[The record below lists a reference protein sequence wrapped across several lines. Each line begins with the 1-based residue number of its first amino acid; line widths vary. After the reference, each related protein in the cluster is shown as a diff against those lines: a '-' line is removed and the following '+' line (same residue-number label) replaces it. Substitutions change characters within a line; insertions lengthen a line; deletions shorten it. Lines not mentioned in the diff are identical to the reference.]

1 MPKRTMTLSPPAL
14 IYSPHFTA
22 ALRFAQIK
30 ANKQNVKNP
39 RVDPSKLARCWRCPE
54 PLVGDAFH
62 LPCSGLAFATQKILG
77 AFRFCMCTAKGGCS
91 QSVAED
97 GPSLCDSCCWE
108 QPTPGR
114 SGCASGGLMGVI
126 LQVALPS
133 RVLAAARLQCGAAG
147 AGASRGLGVCAE
159 HARLAARG
167 ESARA
172 MEIGD
177 FLVWLGPVANSQCVG
192 KLFEVV

>member
-1 MPKRTMTLSPPAL
+1 
-14 IYSPHFTA
+14 
-22 ALRFAQIK
+22 
-30 ANKQNVKNP
+30 
-39 RVDPSKLARCWRCPE
+39 
-54 PLVGDAFH
+54 
-62 LPCSGLAFATQKILG
+62 
-77 AFRFCMCTAKGGCS
+77 
-91 QSVAED
+91 
-97 GPSLCDSCCWE
+97 
-108 QPTPGR
+108 
-114 SGCASGGLMGVI
+114 MGVI

-177 FLVWLGPVANSQCVG
+177 FLGRLGPGRFSQCVATSHTHDPG
-192 KLFEVV
+192 FSQWWWLQPISNYCTSTTSNT

>member
-1 MPKRTMTLSPPAL
+1 
-14 IYSPHFTA
+14 
-22 ALRFAQIK
+22 
-30 ANKQNVKNP
+30 
-39 RVDPSKLARCWRCPE
+39 
-54 PLVGDAFH
+54 
-62 LPCSGLAFATQKILG
+62 
-77 AFRFCMCTAKGGCS
+77 
-91 QSVAED
+91 
-97 GPSLCDSCCWE
+97 
-108 QPTPGR
+108 
-114 SGCASGGLMGVI
+114 MGVI

-177 FLVWLGPVANSQCVG
+177 FLGRLGPGRVSQCGCPRVTPYV
-192 KLFEVV
+192 KNDVKQTAPWHLTS

>member
-1 MPKRTMTLSPPAL
+1 
-14 IYSPHFTA
+14 
-22 ALRFAQIK
+22 
-30 ANKQNVKNP
+30 
-39 RVDPSKLARCWRCPE
+39 
-54 PLVGDAFH
+54 
-62 LPCSGLAFATQKILG
+62 
-77 AFRFCMCTAKGGCS
+77 
-91 QSVAED
+91 
-97 GPSLCDSCCWE
+97 
-108 QPTPGR
+108 
-114 SGCASGGLMGVI
+114 MGVI

-177 FLVWLGPVANSQCVG
+177 FLGRLGPGRFSQSVCWS
-192 KLFEVV
+192 VVRGSLSGFLTVQLLLVNLQCLPFPQGIGVRPLDR

>member
-1 MPKRTMTLSPPAL
+1 
-14 IYSPHFTA
+14 
-22 ALRFAQIK
+22 
-30 ANKQNVKNP
+30 
-39 RVDPSKLARCWRCPE
+39 
-54 PLVGDAFH
+54 
-62 LPCSGLAFATQKILG
+62 
-77 AFRFCMCTAKGGCS
+77 
-91 QSVAED
+91 
-97 GPSLCDSCCWE
+97 
-108 QPTPGR
+108 
-114 SGCASGGLMGVI
+114 MGVI

-177 FLVWLGPVANSQCVG
+177 FLGRLGPGRFSQCVLERG
-192 KLFEVV
+192 SWFPFRLSHSSIAFG

>member
-1 MPKRTMTLSPPAL
+1 
-14 IYSPHFTA
+14 
-22 ALRFAQIK
+22 
-30 ANKQNVKNP
+30 
-39 RVDPSKLARCWRCPE
+39 
-54 PLVGDAFH
+54 
-62 LPCSGLAFATQKILG
+62 
-77 AFRFCMCTAKGGCS
+77 
-91 QSVAED
+91 
-97 GPSLCDSCCWE
+97 
-108 QPTPGR
+108 
-114 SGCASGGLMGVI
+114 MGVI

-177 FLVWLGPVANSQCVG
+177 FLGRLGPGRFPQCALLRTRGDTRHATQPQSCSQ
-192 KLFEVV
+192 KTLF

>member
-1 MPKRTMTLSPPAL
+1 
-14 IYSPHFTA
+14 
-22 ALRFAQIK
+22 
-30 ANKQNVKNP
+30 
-39 RVDPSKLARCWRCPE
+39 
-54 PLVGDAFH
+54 
-62 LPCSGLAFATQKILG
+62 
-77 AFRFCMCTAKGGCS
+77 
-91 QSVAED
+91 
-97 GPSLCDSCCWE
+97 
-108 QPTPGR
+108 
-114 SGCASGGLMGVI
+114 MGVI

-177 FLVWLGPVANSQCVG
+177 FLVWLGPVANSQCETRSRVG
-192 KLFEVV
+192 GFMARGAKNQLRAG

>member
-1 MPKRTMTLSPPAL
+1 
-14 IYSPHFTA
+14 
-22 ALRFAQIK
+22 
-30 ANKQNVKNP
+30 
-39 RVDPSKLARCWRCPE
+39 
-54 PLVGDAFH
+54 
-62 LPCSGLAFATQKILG
+62 
-77 AFRFCMCTAKGGCS
+77 
-91 QSVAED
+91 
-97 GPSLCDSCCWE
+97 
-108 QPTPGR
+108 
-114 SGCASGGLMGVI
+114 MGVI

-177 FLVWLGPVANSQCVG
+177 FLVGLGPGGNSQCVAG
-192 KLFEVV
+192 MVNFKCRNQLQTGLHDVKVTMLW

>member
-1 MPKRTMTLSPPAL
+1 
-14 IYSPHFTA
+14 
-22 ALRFAQIK
+22 
-30 ANKQNVKNP
+30 
-39 RVDPSKLARCWRCPE
+39 
-54 PLVGDAFH
+54 
-62 LPCSGLAFATQKILG
+62 
-77 AFRFCMCTAKGGCS
+77 
-91 QSVAED
+91 
-97 GPSLCDSCCWE
+97 
-108 QPTPGR
+108 
-114 SGCASGGLMGVI
+114 MGVI

-177 FLVWLGPVANSQCVG
+177 FLVGLGPGGNSQCVKKSSPRG
-192 KLFEVV
+192 YSPTKLGYCAER

>member
-1 MPKRTMTLSPPAL
+1 
-14 IYSPHFTA
+14 
-22 ALRFAQIK
+22 
-30 ANKQNVKNP
+30 
-39 RVDPSKLARCWRCPE
+39 
-54 PLVGDAFH
+54 
-62 LPCSGLAFATQKILG
+62 
-77 AFRFCMCTAKGGCS
+77 
-91 QSVAED
+91 
-97 GPSLCDSCCWE
+97 
-108 QPTPGR
+108 
-114 SGCASGGLMGVI
+114 MGVI

-177 FLVWLGPVANSQCVG
+177 FLGRLGPGRFPQCERYPPFLPLNITPTPICPLLNTPWVITSQQ
-192 KLFEVV
+192 